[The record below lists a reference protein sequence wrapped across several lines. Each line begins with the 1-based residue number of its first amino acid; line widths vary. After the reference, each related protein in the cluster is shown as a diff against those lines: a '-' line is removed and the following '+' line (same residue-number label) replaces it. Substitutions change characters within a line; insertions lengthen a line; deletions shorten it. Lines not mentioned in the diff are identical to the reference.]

1 MLKEDQERMLI
12 DLMLLILD
20 VYINIRIDVTYIYC
34 AVVIIAFYAFIRA
47 LKFLSLNLFSKSL

>member
-1 MLKEDQERMLI
+1 
-12 DLMLLILD
+12 MLLILD